1 MRGSE
6 EALSSAQLAGKRDE
20 ILRVATTHGAENVR
34 IFGSVAKGTESP
46 TSDVDILVTMRP
58 GFGLMAMGRIKADL
72 EDLLGCRVDV
82 STEQSLRSDIRQ
94 QVVQTARKL

>member
-1 MRGSE
+1 MRDSD
-6 EALSSAQLAGKRDE
+6 EAFGFARLAGKRDE
-20 ILRVATTHGAENVR
+20 IMRVATTHGAEDVR

-58 GFGLMAMGRIKADL
+58 GCGLMAIGRIKADL
-72 EDLLGCRVDV
+72 EDLLGCRVDI

-94 QVVQTARKL
+94 HVLQTARKL